1 MKERTM
7 PRRTIHLPK
16 SVDELI
22 RRMARPGE
30 SYSATVARLVE
41 EGVRAGEGGDRM
53 SWIGAGEGPGDLGEN
68 AERYLAELAREW
80 KD

>member
-1 MKERTM
+1 M

-41 EGVRAGEGGDRM
+41 EGVRAGEEGERM
-53 SWIGAGEGPGDLGEN
+53 AWIGAGEGPGDLGED
-68 AERYLAELAREW
+68 AERHLAELVREW